1 MDCCSPSRGLI
12 NPICFLSQLPCYLR
26 RAKSKVGALLWNP
39 RWVSLQTAV
48 GSGAPFWLQSHRVS
62 FSLFYWKIEIWGIRV
77 FPYWFFRAKW
87 KLRSVQNQ
95 ESATLSGDKADVGL
109 ACSTG
114 HTHTVSVESFNMAEQ
129 QLIFD
134 PQKMISG
141 IKTFFFSVG
150 KKGEERDQSEQ
161 NFGNWVSS
169 FSFQCIGSRSD
180 PRLTSDLL
188 QAWYLRMGKAIAQG
202 PVLFIHFEA
211 QTAISPDLALP
222 LTTQMPLW
230 KVLYWASVFF
240 ICGLGID

>member
-95 ESATLSGDKADVGL
+95 ESATLSGGKADVGL

-141 IKTFFFSVG
+141 IKTFF
-150 KKGEERDQSEQ
+150 
-161 NFGNWVSS
+161 
-169 FSFQCIGSRSD
+169 SFQLERKLKKEIKVRRTLETEFPVSPFSASGVGQTHAWL
-180 PRLTSDLL
+180 LTSSKPRTWGWGKQLPRVRF
-188 QAWYLRMGKAIAQG
+188 YSFTLRPRQ
-202 PVLFIHFEA
+202 L
-211 QTAISPDLALP
+211 
-222 LTTQMPLW
+222 
-230 KVLYWASVFF
+230 
-240 ICGLGID
+240 